1 MGAGKPSWDKLNEM
15 GKLPKNA
22 RGNIP
27 LLKELDKA
35 EKRIK
40 ELEAKIVELRAGGD
54 SGEGP
59 KRGPGRPPKAK
70 LEDSKDEVE

>member
-27 LLKELDKA
+27 LLKELDEAK
-35 EKRIK
+35 KRIK
-40 ELEAKIVELRAGGD
+40 ELETEVAELK
-54 SGEGP
+54 GEEV
-59 KRGPGRPPKAK
+59 KRGRGRPPKAK

>member
-1 MGAGKPSWDKLNEM
+1 MGAGKPDYQKLMEL
-15 GKLPKNA
+15 GKLPKDA

-27 LLKELDKA
+27 MLAELDKA

-40 ELEAKIVELRAGGD
+40 ELEAEIAVLKGEEVKIKK
-54 SGEGP
+54 S
-59 KRGPGRPPKAK
+59 PGRPPKVK